1 MKKITKK
8 AMIRGLKFMF
18 KKSGKIDIG
27 KIDFESEV
35 DSELTFSENYRIL
48 KEKYIKGIWD
58 RW

>member
-1 MKKITKK
+1 
-8 AMIRGLKFMF
+8 MIRGLKFMF
-18 KKSGKIDIG
+18 KKSGKIDID